1 MCNLRKPDLA
11 FLTHLVPE
19 KLLFSSCGWRDPG
32 AIVVAFAGTDSSSI
46 ENWISNLDAFK
57 TDYTVGSCE
66 DCEVHDGFMSSYAG
80 ISADAT
86 LLGEQSQS
94 FVWQT

>member
-1 MCNLRKPDLA
+1 MAMWVMMQRKVISKCNLRKPDLA

-19 KLLFSSCGWRDPG
+19 KLPFSACDWRDPG

-46 ENWISNLDAFK
+46 GNWISNLNAFK

-66 DCEVHDGFMSSYAG
+66 VKVIF
-80 ISADAT
+80 
-86 LLGEQSQS
+86 
-94 FVWQT
+94 